1 MQRYCEICGHE
12 LNKYA
17 RADKTTCGATC
28 RKRKSRGQDGGC
40 PKRDM
45 RNQVP
50 HADVDQVISVTLH
63 PGLNQHDRRLASVT
77 LVAATQITLA
87 QLKRDM
93 SSGLKPRLL
102 DLFSGCGG
110 CSVGYALAGFH
121 VTGVDVNPQPYY
133 PFDFIQADVFK
144 LDYEFLMS
152 FDVIHASPPCQAY
165 SRAAATVRK
174 QGKVYPD
181 LYLPTK
187 RLLQAV
193 GKPWIIENVVGS
205 PAKGIRLT
213 GDMFGLGVL
222 RERIFESSMP
232 LVCDLPRQ
240 KVGSVKT
247 GEYVTVAGS
256 HGRRRWADAMGIQWA
271 DNKGIRQAIP
281 PAFTEYLGKQIYDKL
296 ALNVTSEQLVINV
309 TLGAAT

>member
-1 MQRYCEICGHE
+1 MQRYCEICGGDLPRNCRE
-12 LNKYA
+12 
-17 RADKTTCGATC
+17 DKTTCGATC
-28 RKRKSRGQDGGC
+28 RKRKSRGWT
-40 PKRDM
+40 K
-45 RNQVP
+45 
-50 HADVDQVISVTLH
+50 DQALSVTDH
-63 PGLNQHDRRLASVT
+63 PGLNVNDGRAANVT
-77 LVAATQITLA
+77 LGAASHVNLLT
-87 QLKRDM
+87 LKRDM
-93 SSGLKPRLL
+93 SNRATPRLL
-102 DLFSGCGG
+102 DLFCGCGG

-133 PFDFIQADVFK
+133 PFEFIQSDVFK
-144 LDYEFLMS
+144 LDYDFFLS

-165 SRAAATVRK
+165 TRAAATIRK
-174 QGKVYPD
+174 QGKQYPD

-187 RLLQAV
+187 RLLEAV
-193 GKPWIIENVVGS
+193 GKPYIIENVVGS

-222 RERIFESSMP
+222 RERIFESNIP

-271 DNKGIRQAIP
+271 DTKGIRQAIP
-281 PAFTEYLGKQIYDKL
+281 PAFTEYIGKQVYEQRR
-296 ALNVTSEQLVINV
+296 ASVTNDELLISV
-309 TLGAAT
+309 T